1 MRENVI
7 LSIRGSQMYE
17 GQEPD
22 VMELVTEGVWSCRED
37 GRQTISYRETEITG
51 LEGTTTSVHI
61 QGSQVIL
68 ERKGNVNSQ
77 MVFEVG
83 CKHLSMY
90 ETPYGALSVGVE
102 TRRMKNTVHEGCG
115 DLEIAYAIEIDNL
128 MAGRSLFRMHVRKSP
143 RLTQ

>member
-7 LSIRGSQMYE
+7 LSIRGSQIYQ

-22 VMELVTEGVWSCRED
+22 VMELVTEGTWSRRED
-37 GRQTISYRETEITG
+37 GGQTISYRETELTG

-61 QGSQVIL
+61 DGPKVIL
-68 ERKGNVNSQ
+68 ERKGSVNSQ

-83 CKHLSMY
+83 RKHLSMY
-90 ETPYGALSVGVE
+90 ETPYGSLSVGIE
-102 TRRMKNTVHEGCG
+102 TRRMKNTVDEGSG

-128 MAGRSLFRMHVRKSP
+128 VAGRSLFRMSVRKSP
-143 RLTQ
+143 RLKQ